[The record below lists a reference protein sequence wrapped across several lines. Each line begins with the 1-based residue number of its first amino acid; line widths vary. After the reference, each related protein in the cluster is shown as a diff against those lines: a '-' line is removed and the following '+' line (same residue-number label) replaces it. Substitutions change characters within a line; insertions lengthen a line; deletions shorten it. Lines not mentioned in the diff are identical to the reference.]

1 MGNGQ
6 SGIFLS
12 PCARRQSRFVP
23 KDLAEIINILK
34 AAKLGHLRHRKA
46 TRLQQLLGKRNLA
59 AEVLRKVRE
68 LKSGGKKAEG
78 GQRYDI

>member
-1 MGNGQ
+1 M
-6 SGIFLS
+6 I
-12 PCARRQSRFVP
+12 A
-23 KDLAEIINILK
+23 INPSDIRVIEEY
-34 AAKLGHLRHRKA
+34 AAL
-46 TRLQQLLGKRNLA
+46 LQQLGKRNLA